1 MEKDKGSTTGI
12 VTATVN
18 IAWKKQGEQGPRFQ
32 FKNIFTSKF
41 GGKIG
46 VLLVFAKI
54 GS

>member
-1 MEKDKGSTTGI
+1 MEKEKGSTTVI

-18 IAWKKQGEQGPRFQ
+18 IAWKQGEQGPRFQ

>member
-1 MEKDKGSTTGI
+1 MEKEKGSTTVI

-18 IAWKKQGEQGPRFQ
+18 IAW
-32 FKNIFTSKF
+32 KNIFTSKF